1 VFPDAAKLAGLD
13 PATLP
18 MPLARGRAL
27 VTLASALASGD
38 ICLDPGADWEE
49 VGAQLLALPGIGP
62 WTAGYIRMRALS
74 DPDVFL
80 PGDGGVARALRR
92 LTSDGPGSGRAG
104 SSGSGAGQT
113 GSNGSGAERA
123 GSNGSGTW
131 KADAK
136 GGPSTGSPLATAGW
150 RPWRSYATHHL
161 WAVLESAQAPA
172 RGIRDDAMTAKLLES
187 ITFSKIC
194 RMRG

>member
-1 VFPDAAKLAGLD
+1 VSPGGLTHVFPDAATIAGLD

-38 ICLDPGADWEE
+38 ISLDPGADREE
-49 VGAQLLALPGIGP
+49 AGARLLALPGIGP

-80 PGDGGVARALRR
+80 PGDVGVVRALRQ
-92 LTSDGPGSGRAG
+92 LGSPTA
-104 SSGSGAGQT
+104 
-113 GSNGSGAERA
+113 AER
-123 GSNGSGTW
+123 
-131 KADAK
+131 
-136 GGPSTGSPLATAGW
+136 W

-161 WAVLESAQAPA
+161 WATLESAQESTDGA
-172 RGIRDDAMTAKLLES
+172 RDDAVTARAV
-187 ITFSKIC
+187 I
-194 RMRG
+194 